1 MTAFDRLPLP
11 AEPQTP
17 HDRLR
22 RRTEAAV
29 AERGEAA
36 VAGLAVRLMTGAAT
50 PEDVTSGA
58 ARALTGDDGDLS
70 PAATGALAL
79 MHAWHRSALPA
90 LTGALTAP
98 EADVRSAA
106 HLVLASR
113 AGSLR
118 RDAAVDRTLVDA
130 VRAGCADPDP
140 EVRASAASALGALA
154 RPEDLESALPVL
166 TGMVMDVDAD
176 LASAA
181 ELALEQLAIRLD
193 RPGLRVSLEG

>member
-29 AERGEAA
+29 AERGEAV
-36 VAGLAVRLMTGAAT
+36 VAGEGA
-50 PEDVTSGA
+50 G
-58 ARALTGDDGDLS
+58 
-70 PAATGALAL
+70 GALAL

-118 RDAAVDRTLVDA
+118 RDAAVDRALVDA

-176 LASAA
+176 LAAAA

>member
-1 MTAFDRLPLP
+1 MPRIEPVQTRSEQVADQLRDRIAAGEFPVGSLIPTEKDL
-11 AEPQTP
+11 AEETGVS
-17 HDRLR
+17 RNSVR
-22 RRTEAAV
+22 E
-29 AERGEAA
+29 
-36 VAGLAVRLMTGAAT
+36 AVR
-50 PEDVTSGA
+50 
-58 ARALTGDDGDLS
+58 ALV
-70 PAATGALAL
+70 
-79 MHAWHRSALPA
+79 HA
-90 LTGALTAP
+90 GM
-98 EADVRSAA
+98 
-106 HLVLASR
+106 LASR

-176 LASAA
+176 LAAAA

>member
-1 MTAFDRLPLP
+1 M
-11 AEPQTP
+11 
-17 HDRLR
+17 
-22 RRTEAAV
+22 
-29 AERGEAA
+29 
-36 VAGLAVRLMTGAAT
+36 
-50 PEDVTSGA
+50 
-58 ARALTGDDGDLS
+58 
-70 PAATGALAL
+70 
-79 MHAWHRSALPA
+79 
-90 LTGALTAP
+90 
-98 EADVRSAA
+98 
-106 HLVLASR
+106 LASR

-154 RPEDLESALPVL
+154 RPEDLEAALPVL

-176 LASAA
+176 LAAAA